1 MMNRFKK
8 AEFNDNQNQVELPKS
23 QWEKKFHE
31 KREAVKMGF
40 FGAMTHEEYDWYP
53 AKLLCRRFDV
63 PEPYPGSSQVGCPYI
78 EMLNNKSKNDNEQN
92 NEVQGI
98 FGASMDDL
106 KLFKVRISPKLLLPK
121 IFRFLKKGSSIRLNW
136 SKFRVF
142 KDRAHSRCNG

>member
-1 MMNRFKK
+1 
-8 AEFNDNQNQVELPKS
+8 
-23 QWEKKFHE
+23 
-31 KREAVKMGF
+31 
-40 FGAMTHEEYDWYP
+40 MTHEEYDWYP

-106 KLFKVRISPKLLLPK
+106 KLFKVEKNEAEEKPSTQSMKQTPSGLSSAVDLLK
-121 IFRFLKKGSSIRLNW
+121 AAEDQFTSTSSEM
-136 SKFRVF
+136 S
-142 KDRAHSRCNG
+142 

>member
-106 KLFKVRISPKLLLPK
+106 KLFKVRNYSENSVDKNLYKVEWVRI
-121 IFRFLKKGSSIRLNW
+121 
-136 SKFRVF
+136 
-142 KDRAHSRCNG
+142 